1 MRNQRSYNVAIA
13 GISAA
18 LTIIS
23 LMLAIFLPTMKLA
36 FFVISSLCSAMPLT
50 KDRWW
55 ASVAT
60 FVVAGLIGFFVG
72 NIKAIPYLLFFGPYS
87 LIAWLCDFKL
97 YDTRLNKALKII
109 VIVVLKL
116 TYFALAFWG
125 CYKLMG
131 LVISDI
137 VIGKFTMNT
146 PVFWLVGLV
155 IFSLYDPLYRWVYK
169 VMCYK
174 INKLVGNGGNNSAP
188 PKNEDLFD

>member
-1 MRNQRSYNVAIA
+1 MRSQRSYNIAIA

-36 FFVISSLCSAMPLT
+36 FFVISSLCTAIPLA
-50 KDRWW
+50 KERWW

-60 FVVAGLIGFFVG
+60 YVVAGLIGFFVG
-72 NIKAIPYLLFFGPYS
+72 NIKAIPYILFFGLYA

-97 YDTRLNKALKII
+97 YNTRLNKALKII
-109 VIVVLKL
+109 VIVTVKL
-116 TYFALAFWG
+116 AYFALAFWG

-131 LVISDI
+131 LVISEI
-137 VIGKFTMNT
+137 VIGNFTMNA
-146 PVFWLVGLV
+146 PVFWIVGWV
-155 IFSLYDPLYRWVYK
+155 VFSIYDPLYRWVFK

-174 INKLVGNGGNNSAP
+174 ISKLTGGHTNSAP
-188 PKNEDLFD
+188 PKNDDLFD